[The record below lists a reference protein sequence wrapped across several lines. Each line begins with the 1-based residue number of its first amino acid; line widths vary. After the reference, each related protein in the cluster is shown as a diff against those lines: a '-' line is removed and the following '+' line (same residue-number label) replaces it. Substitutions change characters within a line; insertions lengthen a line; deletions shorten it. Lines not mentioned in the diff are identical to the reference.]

1 MCKEKSSP
9 PRSKPGFRASQVC
22 PPPHRPALSPF
33 RGWRLEE
40 RTGLRIQGVA
50 GWGSSR
56 VSLRYSL
63 LALVPRSLPHPI
75 SLPACPH
82 S

>member
-1 MCKEKSSP
+1 MQGEKQP
-9 PRSKPGFRASQVC
+9 SQIETWLQSLPSV